1 MRNLI
6 RMSGIVGMLLSMLSG
21 AACAAAEP
29 EKPNVIL
36 LVLDQ
41 LQADR
46 LHCYGNPRL
55 TSPNID
61 RLAAE
66 GVRFANHSSVA
77 PWTAPSYA
85 TMMTGQF
92 PSRHGVTLFWT
103 PAMRA
108 VYDKMPVLAE
118 VFKAHGYRTAAFIGN
133 VVAGRP
139 VTGRGFEDYFEF
151 KERSAP
157 PNITERNIGPLLSA
171 YRAPW
176 IFEQFSTWVDQHA
189 AEPFFTFVL
198 FFEPHSPYN
207 PPPEHDIFK
216 SDAYPD
222 LTDIGY
228 DIKQGHL
235 KRLAQLG
242 DAKAT
247 ERLHQLYDGKIHY
260 VDAYVGQLM
269 AHLRKLGLDKK
280 TVIVLTS
287 DHGELL
293 YERPAFM
300 SFDHRSLYEPVLH
313 VPLVV
318 HGAVGIHPG
327 RVVDALTSSIDLQPT
342 LLELAGLPV
351 PPAAP
356 GRSLVPL
363 MEGKTKSGDPHV
375 FSEQDIVEPL
385 RSVRDTRYKLIYSL
399 WDGSKQ
405 LFDLR
410 ADPKEAQNIAAQNP
424 RVTQRLFARLEE
436 WMKQNQLPHDEL
448 LARWKAYL
456 GPQKLTILDE
466 QSIGGHLV
474 LHGAGWHSDENP
486 EDGHWAGGCFWIEA
500 GDGSKTAVWRAENP
514 LVGRF
519 RISVY
524 YGRLPQGKVATNAP
538 FTIFTESGSPTVR
551 VNFSQGAGEWHD
563 LGTYENPYTV
573 TLTNAADGII
583 LVDAVKFERLD

>member
-1 MRNLI
+1 
-6 RMSGIVGMLLSMLSG
+6 
-21 AACAAAEP
+21 
-29 EKPNVIL
+29 
-36 LVLDQ
+36 
-41 LQADR
+41 
-46 LHCYGNPRL
+46 
-55 TSPNID
+55 
-61 RLAAE
+61 
-66 GVRFANHSSVA
+66 
-77 PWTAPSYA
+77 
-85 TMMTGQF
+85 MMTGQF
-92 PSRHGVTLFWT
+92 PSRHGVTFFWT

-157 PNITERNIGPLLSA
+157 PSITERDIGPLLSP

-260 VDAYVGQLM
+260 VDAYVGQLTE
-269 AHLRKLGLDKK
+269 HLRKLGLDKK
-280 TVIVLTS
+280 TVILLTS

-313 VPLVV
+313 VPFIV

-351 PPAAP
+351 PPTAE

-363 MEGKTKSGDPHV
+363 MEGKTRSGDPHV

-385 RSVRDTRYKLIYSL
+385 RSVRDQRFKLIYSL
-399 WDGSKQ
+399 WEGSKQ

-410 ADPKEAQNIAAQNP
+410 SDPKEARNIAAQNP
-424 RVTQRLFARLEE
+424 QVTQRLLAQLQE
-436 WMKQNQLPHDEL
+436 WMQQNQLPHDQL

-466 QSIGGHLV
+466 QAIGGHLV
-474 LHGAGWHSDENP
+474 LHGTGWHSDENP
-486 EDGHWAGGCFWIEA
+486 EDGHWAGGCFWIES

-519 RISVY
+519 EISVY
-524 YGRLPQGKVATNAP
+524 FGRLPQHKVATNAP
-538 FTIFTESGSPTVR
+538 FTILTESGTQTVR
-551 VNFSQGAGEWHD
+551 VNFNQGPGEWHL
-563 LGTYENPYTV
+563 LGTYGNPYSV
-573 TLTNAADGII
+573 TLSNATDGVI